1 MPQEDHIY
9 RVIELAGTSNKS
21 FEDAVATAIGRA
33 HPYAEWLAD
42 VRSVPLQHH

>member
-33 HPYAEWLAD
+33 HQTQWFE
-42 VRSVPLQHH
+42 VVHVPLQHH